1 MISNQAILELSELS
15 SEAERL
21 ARGSASDRKRADVLL
36 ARCNNIRVTGI
47 SSDEA
52 RAKYT
57 TALVQSLAPKK
68 ADDAEYRKKFDPY
81 LAGRVGD
88 EEMRDFLAG
97 TQQISW
103 TSGQTGG
110 YFVPLTYDGIVRESM
125 AQVEPVL
132 SADVTSF
139 TMTDGPF
146 LQPEQIS
153 GYDLSTVSAELV
165 AESVQQTAQPIPAV
179 LGGVLRNNLIFKASF
194 AASMEAEVDIPD
206 FAAKITR
213 AASVA
218 LARRIGTSV
227 MTGRGGT
234 DISGVV
240 QALGAPS
247 VTNGNS
253 GKLTLADINNIF
265 FSVNR
270 WYRAAP
276 KCGWLMTDGCYKFLR
291 NAVDSQNRPL
301 LNVERDSETL
311 LGKPVYISPSLA
323 NLYSSIGLQG
333 ALIFGDLASIVIRCS
348 RPQVQRH
355 TELSEADVTRGEA
368 LFVGRSRADS
378 AYFDPSGGLFPPLVL
393 AAIN

>member
-1 MISNQAILELSELS
+1 
-15 SEAERL
+15 
-21 ARGSASDRKRADVLL
+21 
-36 ARCNNIRVTGI
+36 
-47 SSDEA
+47 
-52 RAKYT
+52 
-57 TALVQSLAPKK
+57 
-68 ADDAEYRKKFDPY
+68 
-81 LAGRVGD
+81 
-88 EEMRDFLAG
+88 MRDFLAG

-110 YFVPLTYDGIVRESM
+110 YFVPFAYDDIVREAM
-125 AQVEPVL
+125 AQVDPIL
-132 SADVTSF
+132 SVDVTSF
-139 TMTDGPF
+139 DMTSGPF

-153 GYDLSTVSAELV
+153 GYDLSIVNAELLG
-165 AESVQQTAQPIPAV
+165 ESVQQTAQPIPAV

-227 MTGRGGT
+227 LTGRGGN

-240 QALGAPS
+240 QALGSPS
-247 VTNGNS
+247 VANANS

-276 KCGWLMTDGCYKFLR
+276 KCGWLMTDGAYKFLR

-311 LGKPVYISPSLA
+311 LGKPVLICPSLA
-323 NLYSSIGLQG
+323 NLYASIGIQG

-348 RPQVQRH
+348 RPAVQRH
-355 TELSEADVTRGEA
+355 TELARPTSLAVKHSTSDAHAPTR
-368 LFVGRSRADS
+368 RTSIRA
-378 AYFDPSGGLFPPLVL
+378 AEFFLRWFWQRLTKKPTGNESG
-393 AAIN
+393 